1 MNNQL
6 KALMSDNDL
15 SPDDIKILL
24 SDYDIS
30 IWTIRSWLKP
40 SGSSNFKLLRP
51 MVFDVIKGKLKGVL

>member
-6 KALMSDNDL
+6 KQLMADHDL

-24 SDYDIS
+24 SDYNVS
-30 IWTIRSWLKP
+30 IHCIRSWLKP

-51 MVFDVIKGKLKGVL
+51 MVFDVIKFKLGIL